1 MEPTTLVRQ
10 YYEAIDETEY
20 ETLASLLAPDF
31 RQERPDRTFEGRDS
45 FVDFMRDRRP
55 ETETIHEVRRV
66 FESRDAVD
74 STGVDGGTASVAV
87 EGTVYHDTG
96 EVFFSFVDV
105 FDVSEDAIS
114 HLRTYTR

>member
-1 MEPTTLVRQ
+1 MEPAALVRH
-10 YYEAIDETEY
+10 YYEAIDQKEY
-20 ETLASLLAPDF
+20 ETLASLLTPDF
-31 RQERPDRTFEGRDS
+31 RQERPDRTFEGRAS

-55 ETETIHEVRRV
+55 ETDTTHEVQRV
-66 FESRDAVD
+66 FESRG
-74 STGVDGGTASVAV
+74 GVESVGDGGGTASVAV